1 MIQARILGVEGVV
14 TNLSQIAQRA
24 NEVIRRALMREAIN
38 LAAYVK
44 EFKLT
49 DQVLH
54 VRTGRLRRSITT
66 RFEDIGST
74 GLRAFVGTNVK
85 YAAIHEFGF
94 SGSVTV
100 KAHTVKSFTRMQ
112 SMAFGKPIE
121 PRQVNVRAHV
131 VREHAAKMNMPARP
145 FLFPSLE
152 ENKERIT
159 ANLRKAI
166 AEALQ

>member
-1 MIQARILGVEGVV
+1 MIQAQILGVEGVV
-14 TNLSQIAQRA
+14 TKLSEVAQRA
-24 NEVIRRALMREAIN
+24 NEVIRRAIKREAIH

-66 RFEDIGST
+66 RFVDVGST

-94 SGSVTV
+94 TDSVTV

-112 SMAFGKPIE
+112 TTAFGKPIE

-131 VREHAAKMNMPARP
+131 VREHSAKMNMPARP

-152 ENKERIT
+152 ENRERIT
-159 ANLRKAI
+159 GNIRAAI
-166 AEALQ
+166 AKALQ